1 MRIRFARQTPAADY
15 EGPIYAAAFAE
26 REAIFN
32 YLEERGPQGAL
43 SVISRIHAGISRLAE
58 FPESGHATDIPGV
71 RVLFIGRYP
80 YKVFYRARSDAIE
93 ILHIR
98 HTSKKPVG

>member
-1 MRIRFARQTPAADY
+1 MKVRLTRQ
-15 EGPIYAAAFAE
+15 AFAE

-32 YLEERGPQGAL
+32 YLEERAPQGAL
-43 SVISRIHAGISRLAE
+43 SVVSRIQAGISRLAE